1 MKYQYKASIII
12 PTRNRSALFESRLQ
26 ILFDNTP
33 ELRNGEAELIVSLD
47 KDDNDTRLMLYKYPT
62 VQIFENPPL
71 EIPCIKWNNAAYCAL
86 GEWLVT
92 VSDDCVPENYWL
104 SNALSMLSYGFLGL
118 PDGVT
123 GSRNQ
128 FFTPLY
134 MAKREWLRKYNGGVL
149 VIPKYKSWYA
159 DIETA
164 MRAHRS
170 HTYVVAGRSVLTQ
183 LHSIFQTAPDDEI
196 YRIGRER
203 QAEDK
208 KTYNQ
213 REIDGFPDDFEAIL

>member
-1 MKYQYKASIII
+1 MKYPFKASIII
-12 PTRNRSALFESRLQ
+12 PTRHRAKLLESRLQ
-26 ILFDNTP
+26 TLYKNTP
-33 ELRNGEAELIVSLD
+33 ELRTGEAELIIALDMDDEDTKKLAASYPLVKVSTNL
-47 KDDNDTRLMLYKYPT
+47 
-62 VQIFENPPL
+62 PL
-71 EIPCIKWNNAAYCAL
+71 ELPCVKWNNASKVAN

-92 VSDDCVPENYWL
+92 VSDDCIPEFEWL
-104 SNALSMLSYGFLGL
+104 THALNSLNQGFLGL

-134 MAKREWLRKYNGGVL
+134 MATRGWLRKYNGGVL

-159 DIETA
+159 DVETA

-170 HTYVVAGRSVLTQ
+170 HTYMVAGRSVVTQ

-196 YRIGRER
+196 YELGRQR
-203 QAEDK
+203 
-208 KTYNQ
+208 Q
-213 REIDGFPDDFEAIL
+213 REDARVYNERELAGFPNDFERCL